1 MSRGVKIGLIV
12 GTIALVIGGAVAGAV
27 VVKKKNKA
35 TEVRLADVTRHDLV
49 AAVTASGRIEADKQ
63 VDVTADITGRILHI
77 AVKEGD
83 LVRKGQF
90 LIQIDPVQFEGAV
103 ARNEALQASSQASLI
118 QARTNRDQAKRALD
132 RALEIHRTAPD
143 LIAPEAVEQ
152 AQQAYDV
159 AVSTFLANEA
169 QVEQA
174 RAALKEARDNLA
186 RTRLYSPMDGRV
198 VRLAVEVGEVAVPG
212 TFSKETA
219 LLMTVADMSTILA
232 KVQVDE
238 TDVVRLASG
247 DSVEVSID
255 AYPDTTFIGKV
266 TKISNAAKLTQTAAG
281 AQTGTGDRAVDFDV
295 EITLENPPSDIR
307 PDLSCTARIITDTRE
322 GVLAVPIIALTVR
335 DHEKVPNENE
345 KDVVAAPPED
355 TLRKKFRKR
364 ETEGVFVVRDGIATF
379 RPVRV
384 GIAGDEYFEVRDGVR
399 EGETIVAGSYQA
411 IRELKDGAKVKPAK
425 DTTRTEVTAS

>member
-27 VVKKKNKA
+27 LVKKKNKA
-35 TEVRLADVTRHDLV
+35 TAVRLADVTRHDLV

-83 LVRKGQF
+83 VVRRGQF

-186 RTRLYSPMDGRV
+186 RTRLFSPMDGRV

-219 LLMTVADMSTILA
+219 LLMTIADMSTILA

-281 AQTGTGDRAVDFDV
+281 AQTGTSDRAVDFDV
-295 EITLENPPSDIR
+295 EITLANPPSDIR

-335 DHEKVPNENE
+335 DHEKVPNETE
-345 KDVVAAPPED
+345 KDAVAAPPED

-425 DTTRTEVTAS
+425 DTVKTEVTAS

>member
-35 TEVRLADVTRHDLV
+35 TAVRLADVTRHDLV

-83 LVRKGQF
+83 IVRRGQF

-219 LLMTVADMSTILA
+219 LLMTIADMSTILA

-281 AQTGTGDRAVDFDV
+281 AQTGTSDRAVDFDV
-295 EITLENPPSDIR
+295 EITLANPPSDIR

-345 KDVVAAPPED
+345 KDAVAAPPED

-425 DTTRTEVTAS
+425 DTVKTEVTAS